1 MCLFKC
7 ITGLVSENALPVN
20 YPKNRKHI
28 ALFDPNFCN
37 VPEIFN
43 VPKKNMSL
51 IGQLILKL
59 LTPKDAL
66 I

>member
-7 ITGLVSENALPVN
+7 ITGLVSENALSVN
-20 YPKNRKHI
+20 YPKNRKDI

-51 IGQLILKL
+51 IGQLFLKL